1 MHELLAMVVGAAL
14 SLAGHLSTDR
24 LLRPIFRWLK
34 EVLTVP
40 ATPFAHAGV
49 VALRQGDQVFDLE
62 TVIECVPR
70 PRQMVKFHNVNAGG
84 NAVVLFRRRQKGLT
98 GKFSGRRALKEPS
111 NLRAGE
117 DAEGRRL
124 ACESS
129 VS

>member
-1 MHELLAMVVGAAL
+1 MPVLGVMHELLAMVVGAAL

-84 NAVVLFRRRQKGLT
+84 NAVVLFRPRHNEWCGLIHV
-98 GKFSGRRALKEPS
+98 
-111 NLRAGE
+111 LRYQ
-117 DAEGRRL
+117 RL
-124 ACESS
+124 PTRS
-129 VS
+129 

>member
-1 MHELLAMVVGAAL
+1 MNVATDESLETLAVSELQVKHAAMGIHEREGVEFAL
-14 SLAGHLSTDR
+14 VAVFERAKVSPID

-49 VALRQGDQVFDLE
+49 VALRRGDQVFDLE

-84 NAVVLFRRRQKGLT
+84 NAVVLFRRRH
-98 GKFSGRRALKEPS
+98 
-111 NLRAGE
+111 
-117 DAEGRRL
+117 
-124 ACESS
+124 
-129 VS
+129 

>member
-1 MHELLAMVVGAAL
+1 MPVLGVMHELLAMVVGAAL

-49 VALRQGDQVFDLE
+49 VALRRGDQVFDLE

-84 NAVVLFRRRQKGLT
+84 NAVVLFRRRHAQTFLAAQGT
-98 GKFSGRRALKEPS
+98 GTPSRPALE
-111 NLRAGE
+111 
-117 DAEGRRL
+117 
-124 ACESS
+124 
-129 VS
+129 V